1 MRKLALLG
9 LFMAA
14 VTLLKYLPQDQ
25 LPCQTR
31 YAEETSTPP
40 GPLYPPPRP
49 HRKLHYAEQSLSY
62 ENASTNTKKAA
73 QPAGGRGRFH

>member
-25 LPCQTR
+25 LPSQTR
-31 YAEETSTPP
+31 YAEETSSPP
-40 GPLYPPPRP
+40 GPLFPPPP
-49 HRKLHYAEQSLSY
+49 PPP
-62 ENASTNTKKAA
+62 KAA
-73 QPAGGRGRFH
+73 LC

>member
-25 LPCQTR
+25 LPRQTR

-40 GPLYPPPRP
+40 GPLYPPPP
-49 HRKLHYAEQSLSY
+49 PPP
-62 ENASTNTKKAA
+62 KAA
-73 QPAGGRGRFH
+73 LC